1 MDNIFQCHGEE
12 DMPHMFINRPR
23 LHNLTRGR
31 ADLEAQFR
39 WETINAVF
47 YKIGGIIFIIGSILF
62 FPRFKAYA
70 DIGAW
75 TFFMGSLFY
84 LVVTGHDFLEVRL
97 HWRTGNHH
105 DRNQILEYTAAA
117 SYVWGTILFTV
128 GSIFFLSDVG
138 WFQAGAWT
146 FVVGSLLFVVGAC
159 INVLQIV
166 QSESIITL
174 QLMNLTAISFVVGS
188 VLFTVASV
196 PYLWDVKAPSDR
208 TTLYAFLAWQYLTGS
223 LLFFIGGVFNY
234 WRAYVVMQKEIKGQ
248 NDPNSRKKGS
258 II

>member
-1 MDNIFQCHGEE
+1 MVTGKIQCHGEE
-12 DMPHMFINRPR
+12 DMPHMIINRPR

-31 ADLEAQFR
+31 ADLEAHFR

-62 FPRFKAYA
+62 FPRFEAYA

-75 TFFMGSLFY
+75 TFFIGSLFY
-84 LVVTGHDFLEVRL
+84 LVVTVHDLFEVRL
-97 HWRTGNHH
+97 HWRAVNHH

-117 SYVWGTILFTV
+117 SYVLGTILFTV
-128 GSIFFLSDVG
+128 GSIFFLSAVG

-166 QSESIITL
+166 QSKSIITL

-188 VLFTVASV
+188 VLFTVASI

-208 TTLYAFLAWQYLTGS
+208 TTLYAFLAWQYLIGS

-234 WRAYVVMQKEIKGQ
+234 WRAYLVMRNEI
-248 NDPNSRKKGS
+248 RKQLQPA
-258 II
+258 

>member
-1 MDNIFQCHGEE
+1 
-12 DMPHMFINRPR
+12 MPHMFTNRPR
-23 LHNLTRGR
+23 LHDLTRGR

-62 FPRFKAYA
+62 FPQFEAYA

-75 TFFMGSLFY
+75 TFFIGSLFY
-84 LVVTGHDFLEVRL
+84 LVVTVHDFLEVCL

-105 DRNQILEYTAAA
+105 DRNQRLEYTAAA
-117 SYVWGTILFTV
+117 SYVLGTILFTV

-138 WFQAGAWT
+138 WFHVGAWT

-166 QSESIITL
+166 QAESIITL
-174 QLMNLTAISFVVGS
+174 QLMNLTAVSFVVGS
-188 VLFTVASV
+188 VFFTVASV
-196 PYLWDVKAPSDR
+196 PYLWDLKASPER
-208 TTLYAFLAWQYLTGS
+208 TTLYAFLTWQYLTGS

-234 WRAYVVMQKEIKGQ
+234 WRAYVVMRKAIKGQ
-248 NDPNSRKKGS
+248 NNPNSRKGDQS
-258 II
+258 YGHEIP